1 MRSRRPQAS
10 STAGARR
17 QARCRQRASSIGS
30 FPTHRH
36 NAVDQHTEA
45 TIHYRFHPYAGMA
58 LPVTACKVHRN
69 VVVLLVGLPDSTLA
83 IPEWMARPEAAA
95 LGLRSPPLIPVQHLR
110 ELRITLDGL
119 LSSLSDDS
127 ISGGGHEA
135 TTGFRSTDFASTE
148 PTRSCVAR
156 IGARRARAIGPENAV
171 GDCVKRNHVLLKRGE
186 R

>member
-1 MRSRRPQAS
+1 MTLFRP
-10 STAGARR
+10 R
-17 QARCRQRASSIGS
+17 
-30 FPTHRH
+30 HRH
-36 NAVDQHTEA
+36 NAVDQHSEA